1 MQFKT
6 PITGPHIRL
15 RQMTE
20 DDIADKVRWY
30 NDPEIKQS
38 LVLDESFELEKSKQ
52 WFRGVRDLP
61 NRIDLI
67 IESVEGRSIGLI
79 GLVNIDSKNRTAEIV
94 LAIGEKDYWGK
105 GVMLEAE
112 SLLIHW
118 AFTQL
123 NLEKI
128 WGQTRPENIASLVT
142 MKKLGFKIEGTLR
155 QEKIIN
161 GQRIDI
167 MHLGLL
173 REEFKQA
180 HTTNE

>member
-1 MQFKT
+1 
-6 PITGPHIRL
+6 
-15 RQMTE
+15 MTE

-61 NRIDLI
+61 SRIDLM
-67 IESVEGRSIGLI
+67 IESIEGQSIGLI
-79 GLVNIDSKNRTAEIV
+79 CLVNIDAKNKTAEIV

-105 GVMLEAE
+105 GVMLETE

-118 AFTQL
+118 AFTEL
-123 NLEKI
+123 KLEKI
-128 WGQTRPENIASLVT
+128 RAQTRPENIASLIT
-142 MKKLGFKIEGTLR
+142 MKKLGFQIEGTLR
-155 QEKIIN
+155 KEKVVA

-167 MHLGLL
+167 VHLGLL
-173 REEFKQA
+173 AEEFRLY
-180 HTTNE
+180 